1 MIILITGGVRSGK
14 SRYAQD
20 LALSQ
25 SAHPVY
31 VATARIW
38 DEDFKQR
45 VERHKADRSAAWIN
59 YEEERHVSKL
69 PLDGHTVV
77 IDCITLWLTNI
88 FEETGHNTTASLGA
102 IQEEI
107 DALRQKAG
115 TFIIVTNEIG
125 MGIHGETEV
134 ARHFADLQGWTNQY
148 IARIADTVIL
158 MVAGIP
164 VVIKKEEK

>member
-1 MIILITGGVRSGK
+1 M
-14 SRYAQD
+14 
-20 LALSQ
+20 SQ

-88 FEETGHNTTASLGA
+88 FEETGHHTSASLSA

-125 MGIHGETEV
+125 MGIHGETEA